1 MAIDKKLID
10 QLLTDYKKPED
21 IIGENGLL
29 KELTKAILERAL
41 AAEMTDHLG
50 YEKHDPAGHHRGNTR
65 NGKSPKTLKGD
76 FGELELETPRDRQAT
91 FDPKIVAKGQTR
103 WTGFDDKI
111 ISMYARGMTTREIQG
126 HLEEM
131 YQIEVSP
138 TLISN
143 VTDAVLEEVKLW
155 QNRPLEELY
164 PIVYLDALMV
174 KVRDEGHVQNKAIY
188 VVLGVNLEGQKE
200 VLGLWVAQN
209 EGAKFW
215 LQVLTELQN
224 RGVKDIFI
232 ACVDG
237 LKGFP
242 EAIEAVYPR
251 TEVQLCIVHLVRASL
266 NYVPWKVRKQVAADL
281 QSIYRAATAAEAEQ
295 HLAELEGKWKAY
307 PSVSQV
313 WRRNWA
319 RITPFFNY
327 PPDIRRAIY
336 TTNSVESLNRSLR
349 KIIKTRGGFPN
360 QEAALKLLFLALAA
374 GSEEMDHADP
384 SLAGSTQPLHDS
396 VAGTDAGPGESCAM
410 NAQPPSTWLGRGR
423 ECPFPR
429 TPSPK
434 TIPGRLHK
442 SLDTP
447 RSDHLSSC
455 PWPLPE
461 PNGSGDRPRHQRGN
475 IHSGPKRVS

>member
-1 MAIDKKLID
+1 MAIDRKLID
-10 QLLTDYKKPED
+10 QLLTDYKRPED

-41 AAEMTDHLG
+41 AAEMSEHLG
-50 YEKHDPAGHHRGNTR
+50 YEKHEAGQHRGNTR
-65 NGKSPKTLKGD
+65 NGKSRKTLKGD

-91 FDPKIVAKGQTR
+91 FEPKIVGKRQTR
-103 WTGFDDKI
+103 WAGFDDKI

-126 HLEEM
+126 HLEEI
-131 YQIEVSP
+131 YGIEVSP

-143 VTDAVLEEVKLW
+143 VTDAVVEEVKQW

-174 KVRDEGHVQNKAIY
+174 KVRDEGHIQNKAIY

-200 VLGLWVAQN
+200 VLGLWVAQT

-242 EAIEAVYPR
+242 EAIETVYPR

-266 NYVPWKVRKQVAADL
+266 NYVPWKLRKQVVADL
-281 QSIYRAATAAEAEQ
+281 QAIYRAATAAEAEQ
-295 HLAELEGKWKAY
+295 HLAELESKWKVF

-319 RITPFFNY
+319 RIIPFFQY

-349 KIIKTRGGFPN
+349 KIIKIRGGFPN
-360 QEAALKLLFLALAA
+360 EEAALKLLFLALRQAA
-374 GSEEMDHADP
+374 KKWTMPIHHWREALNHFTILWPDRMPALER
-384 SLAGSTQPLHDS
+384 
-396 VAGTDAGPGESCAM
+396 VA
-410 NAQPPSTWLGRGR
+410 
-423 ECPFPR
+423 
-429 TPSPK
+429 K
-434 TIPGRLHK
+434 
-442 SLDTP
+442 
-447 RSDHLSSC
+447 
-455 PWPLPE
+455 
-461 PNGSGDRPRHQRGN
+461 
-475 IHSGPKRVS
+475 

>member
-10 QLLTDYKKPED
+10 QLLTDYKRPED

-41 AAEMTDHLG
+41 AAEVTDHLG

-65 NGKSPKTLKGD
+65 NGKSCKTLKGD
-76 FGELELETPRDRQAT
+76 FGELELETPRDRQAS
-91 FDPKIVAKGQTR
+91 FEPKIVAKGQTR
-103 WTGFDDKI
+103 WTGFDNKI

-131 YQIEVSP
+131 YKIEVSP

-143 VTDAVLEEVKLW
+143 VTDAVIEEVKQW
-155 QNRPLEELY
+155 QNRPLDELY

-215 LQVLTELQN
+215 LQVLTELKN

-242 EAIEAVYPR
+242 EAIAAVYPG

-266 NYVPWKVRKQVAADL
+266 NYVSWKWRKQVARDL
-281 QSIYRAATAAEAEQ
+281 QSIYHAATAAEAEQ
-295 HLAELEGKWKAY
+295 QLQELEGKWKAY

-319 RITPFFNY
+319 CITPFFNY

-360 QEAALKLLFLALAA
+360 EEAALKLLFLALRQAA
-374 GSEEMDHADP
+374 KKWTMPIH
-384 SLAGSTQPLHDS
+384 H
-396 VAGTDAGPGESCAM
+396 
-410 NAQPPSTWLGRGR
+410 WR
-423 ECPFPR
+423 EALNHF
-429 TPSPK
+429 
-434 TIPGRLHK
+434 TIL
-442 SLDTP
+442 
-447 RSDHLSSC
+447 
-455 PWPLPE
+455 WPERMPALE
-461 PNGSGDRPRHQRGN
+461 KAAS
-475 IHSGPKRVS
+475 

>member
-1 MAIDKKLID
+1 MGRGENAPMAIDKKLID
-10 QLLTDYKKPED
+10 QLLTDYQKPED
-21 IIGENGLL
+21 IIGKNGLL

-41 AAEMTDHLG
+41 EAEMSDHLG

-65 NGKSPKTLKGD
+65 NGKSRKNLKGD

-131 YQIEVSP
+131 YKIEVSP

-143 VTDAVLEEVKLW
+143 VTDAVIEEVKQW
-155 QNRPLEELY
+155 QNRPLDELY

-200 VLGLWVAQN
+200 VLGLRVAQT

-242 EAIEAVYPR
+242 EAIEAVYPKAS
-251 TEVQLCIVHLVRASL
+251 VQLCIVHMVRNSL
-266 NYVPWKVRKQVAADL
+266 NFVSWKTRKEVAADL
-281 QSIYRAATAAEAEQ
+281 RQIYQSATVEDAEQ
-295 HLAELEGKWKAY
+295 RLTEFEGKWD
-307 PSVSQV
+307 SQ
-313 WRRNWA
+313 
-319 RITPFFNY
+319 
-327 PPDIRRAIY
+327 
-336 TTNSVESLNRSLR
+336 
-349 KIIKTRGGFPN
+349 
-360 QEAALKLLFLALAA
+360 
-374 GSEEMDHADP
+374 
-384 SLAGSTQPLHDS
+384 
-396 VAGTDAGPGESCAM
+396 
-410 NAQPPSTWLGRGR
+410 
-423 ECPFPR
+423 
-429 TPSPK
+429 
-434 TIPGRLHK
+434 
-442 SLDTP
+442 
-447 RSDHLSSC
+447 
-455 PWPLPE
+455 
-461 PNGSGDRPRHQRGN
+461 
-475 IHSGPKRVS
+475 